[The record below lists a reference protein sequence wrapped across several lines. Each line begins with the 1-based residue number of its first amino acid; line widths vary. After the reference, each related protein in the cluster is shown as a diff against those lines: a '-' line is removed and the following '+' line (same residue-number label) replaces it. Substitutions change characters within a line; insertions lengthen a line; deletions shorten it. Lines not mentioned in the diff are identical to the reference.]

1 MSLLEKIGEALILT
15 PLEAVAHA
23 LEKANDKWDE
33 FEENVNKWEDRLVEK
48 VGEKIDDIDEY
59 IYGEDNSKE
68 HADASERNLFDDV
81 IHSGVDKVLDGIIS
95 IAGKFDPY
103 SSGSE
108 MPEQE
113 ADVAV
118 ETPTVEEVVEE
129 KGEQPCERNVL

>member
-48 VGEKIDDIDEY
+48 VGKKIDDIDEY

-68 HADASERNLFDDV
+68 HANALERNLFEDV
-81 IHSGVDKVLDGIIS
+81 VRPGVDKVLEGIVS
-95 IAGKFDPY
+95 VAEKLDPY
-103 SSGSE
+103 FGSVE
-108 MPEQE
+108 KLKQE
-113 ADVAV
+113 AV
-118 ETPTVEEVVEE
+118 ETVELPVAEDVVEE
-129 KGEQPCERNVL
+129 GGLSCEQNVL